1 MFAAIAI
8 LLLYIGIL
16 VLVALA
22 ALKPARS
29 PIYLSPEVFGAKTED
44 VDFESDARVLKGWW
58 VPHGRPRA
66 VAILMHGYVMNRS
79 ENAALAAAL
88 NRKGFACLLFDSR
101 GSGKSDGSKVGMGW
115 LERTDVVAACKF
127 VQSRQPDVP
136 RVLIG
141 ASMGAAA
148 AAFALAEAPD
158 CADALIL
165 DSSYHS
171 LARATLGWWRFIG
184 GSAACVV
191 LGPVVTVAGPL
202 AGFNPFK
209 VNVGKAL
216 ATITQP
222 VLILHGRKD
231 ILAAPFHAEMNYR
244 SATIDGSKNVRII
257 WFDEAG
263 HVEARWTKPE
273 EYVSQIEQF
282 LVDMNVVK
290 SAS

>member
-1 MFAAIAI
+1 MSAVAIA
-8 LLLYIGIL
+8 LLYIGIL

-29 PIYLSPEVFGAKTED
+29 PIYLSPEALGAKTED
-44 VDFESDARVLKGWW
+44 VEFESDGRVLKGWW
-58 VPHGRPRA
+58 VLHDSPRA

-79 ENAALAAAL
+79 ENSALAAAL

-101 GSGKSDGSKVGMGW
+101 GSGKSDGSRVGMGW
-115 LERTDVVAACKF
+115 LERTDVVAACRF
-127 VQSRQPDVP
+127 AQERLSDVP

-148 AAFALAEAPD
+148 AAFALAETPD
-158 CADALIL
+158 CADALVL

-171 LARATLGWWRFIG
+171 LARATLGWWRFVG
-184 GSAACVV
+184 GSAACVG
-191 LGPVVTVAGPL
+191 LGPVVLVAGPF

-209 VNVGKAL
+209 VNVGRAL
-216 ATITQP
+216 ASIKKP

-231 ILAAPFHAEMNYR
+231 NLAAPFHAERNYR
-244 SATIDGSKNVRII
+244 SATMDGSKNVRII

-263 HVEARWTKPE
+263 HVEARWTRPE

-282 LVDMNVVK
+282 LVDMDVVK
-290 SAS
+290 PAP